1 MKTTFC
7 SNRKLNHD
15 VHYCKRELCSKHT
28 YIQRKHACLLQQ
40 WWAYSNKRERFNT
53 YIYIYWI
60 LNTQSLT
67 WILVTDIC
75 KKRNCPK
82 DCPGRIC
89 TWTDYTYT
97 DIVVYMSL
105 LQARSVQHQAEM
117 LTQSRKMLTFVIV
130 GFTPGSWLN
139 WAYQWWFRID
149 RKWRKTCSLVLA
161 YLS

>member
-1 MKTTFC
+1 MLKA
-7 SNRKLNHD
+7 
-15 VHYCKRELCSKHT
+15 YIYSKET
-28 YIQRKHACLLQQ
+28 CLLAATMMSLFKQ
-40 WWAYSNKRERFNT
+40 ARTFNT
-53 YIYIYWI
+53 YIYWI

-97 DIVVYMSL
+97 DIMVYMSL

-117 LTQSRKMLTFVIV
+117 LTQGRKMLTFVIV